1 MSDTSPRLGLPYIQP
16 SQAQKHVTHNEALQR
31 LDALV
36 QLSVVALGVE
46 TPPGS
51 PDAGDLYGIGADPV
65 GVWAGQGGMLA
76 YWDGAAWLHTAPQ
89 TGWQA
94 WDTAANARFVY
105 HGGGWQADVPV
116 LDNLDGVG
124 INAAADGVNRLAL
137 ASDTSLFSHDGA
149 GHQIKV
155 NKATTGDT
163 AALLF
168 QSNWSGRAE
177 MGLTGQD
184 DFTVKV
190 SDDGSVWTD
199 ALRIDGGTGHIS
211 GAAVVASEDDTTEGR
226 IMVNGTHG
234 LGNAS
239 MRLDDADGAGGRT
252 TFFALQSGSSHA
264 PSSASTWMGVNFY
277 RGYSNTDAQL
287 MVRASDPPEA
297 VIRGHSGSAFTEWA
311 AMYHTANTVGTVSES
326 GGVPNGAIIEQGSNA
341 DGHYVRF
348 ADGTQIAWVHDLD
361 GDASGV
367 VTWDFPAD
375 FATAPTVT
383 ATALS
388 TLARIVTVSG
398 IDTTSVD
405 VRGWLANGT
414 AEDVTT
420 QVTATGRWF

>member
-1 MSDTSPRLGLPYIQP
+1 MSDTSPRLGLPYLQS

-46 TPPGS
+46 TPPAS
-51 PDAGDLYGIGADPV
+51 PNAGDLYGIGAAPV
-65 GVWAGQGGMLA
+65 GVWSGQGGMLA

-89 TGWQA
+89 TGWQV
-94 WDTAANARFVY
+94 WDTGAGARFVY
-105 HGGGWQADVPV
+105 HGDAWHEDVPG

-137 ASDTSLFSHDGA
+137 AADASLFSHDGA

-155 NKATTGDT
+155 NKAATGDT

-177 MGLTGQD
+177 MGLSGQD
-184 DFTVKV
+184 AFTVKV
-190 SDDGSVWTD
+190 SDDGSTWTE
-199 ALRIDGGTGHIS
+199 ALHIDGVTGRLS
-211 GAAVVASEDDTTEGR
+211 GAAVVASEDDTTTGR
-226 IMVNGTHG
+226 VMVNGTHG

-239 MRLDDADGAGGRT
+239 MRLDDADAAGGRT

-297 VIRGHSGSAFTEWA
+297 VIRGHSGSGFTEWA
-311 AMYHTANTVGTVSES
+311 ALYHAANAVGDVSQS
-326 GGVPNGAIIEQGSNA
+326 GGVPTGAIIENGSNA

-348 ADGTQIAWVHDLD
+348 ADGTQIAWVNDLD
-361 GDASGV
+361 GDASG
-367 VTWDFPAD
+367 DGH
-375 FATAPTVT
+375 
-383 ATALS
+383 
-388 TLARIVTVSG
+388 G
-398 IDTTSVD
+398 I
-405 VRGWLANGT
+405 
-414 AEDVTT
+414 
-420 QVTATGRWF
+420 